1 MHIGFI
7 TPEYPHPN
15 LKSSGGL
22 GTSIKN
28 LSLGLINSGVSVT
41 IFVVYQN
48 QDLSFHDGDVNIL
61 AIKHVKYFVLG
72 WYKER
77 KRIQNIIVKHIH
89 EKKIDILEAPDW
101 TGITAFMKFKCP
113 LIIRLNGSDAYF
125 CSLEKRK
132 QKWKNFFFERKAL
145 TNANAIVSV
154 STFTANITKKIFGL
168 KHNIKTIHNGINI
181 KYFEPLNI
189 PVIRGQLLYFGTII
203 RKKGVL
209 ELAQA
214 FNLVIEKMPKASLL
228 LIGKDVNDIFENK
241 STLQLFYKQLSY
253 KAKQQVTQL
262 QEVSYLEIKRY
273 IAQANIVVLPSF
285 AEAFPMT
292 WLETLAME
300 KALISSNI
308 GWANEL
314 MVNEETGYTIDP
326 KNHEEFSNK
335 IINLLQDE
343 NKCNTFGKN
352 GRKWIIKRF
361 SSQVITCQ
369 NIDFYKQQLKS

>member
-1 MHIGFI
+1 MHIAFL
-7 TPEYPHPN
+7 TPEYPHH
-15 LKSSGGL
+15 KFEKSGGL

-28 LSLGLINSGVSVT
+28 LALELCANKVIVSV
-41 IFVVYQN
+41 FVYGQDNSEVFEDDGITVYK
-48 QDLSFHDGDVNIL
+48 
-61 AIKHVKYFVLG
+61 IKHKKYPFLG
-72 WYKER
+72 WYLYRKYLQKYVDFIIKKE
-77 KRIQNIIVKHIH
+77 
-89 EKKIDILEAPDW
+89 KIDVLEAPDW
-101 TGITAFMKFKCP
+101 TGITAFMKFSVP
-113 LIIRLNGSDAYF
+113 IVIRLHGTDAYF
-125 CSLEKRK
+125 CHLENRR
-132 QKWKNFFFERKAL
+132 QKIKNFFFERKAL

-154 STFTANITKKIFGL
+154 STFTGNITKKIFKL
-168 KHNIKTIHNGINI
+168 KHNIKTIHNGVNI

-214 FNLVIEKMPKASLL
+214 FNLVIEKMPKTSLL

-253 KAKQQVTQL
+253 KAKQQVTRL
-262 QEVSYLEIKRY
+262 QEVSYREIKRH
-273 IAQANIVVLPSF
+273 IAQAHVVVLPSL

-343 NKCNTFGKN
+343 DKCSTFGKN
-352 GRKWIIKRF
+352 GRKWIIEHF
-361 SSQVITCQ
+361 SSQVVTRQ
-369 NIDFYKQQLKS
+369 NIDFYKQHLKS